1 MSENHALH
9 IHARVMPVEPIPTV
23 DDDHGS
29 SHVAPRHAAKPR
41 HARARRKASAG
52 ERLLRNSAL
61 ACALLLGILALGNVD
76 QPWARRASE
85 GVERALTM
93 HIDIDKD
100 IGALQF
106 VRRIMPESALV
117 FMNLSGESRPVQP
130 VEGTVTHP
138 WSNLQPWRMYA
149 CPKDSEVRAVADG
162 TVTAVS
168 PLSDDRV
175 GVLIDHGEG
184 LETLYA
190 SLDDVEVKNGDSVA
204 RGQVIGEVDDD
215 LYFECRRAG
224 EPVDPAE
231 ALGL

>member
-9 IHARVMPVEPIPTV
+9 IHARVMPVEPGPPIHDAPAPAPA
-23 DDDHGS
+23 S
-29 SHVAPRHAAKPR
+29 PRHAAKPR
-41 HARARRKASAG
+41 HAMRRRKATAG

-93 HIDIDKD
+93 HIDIDED

-117 FMNLSGESRPVQP
+117 FMNLSGDSRPIQP
-130 VEGTVTHP
+130 VEGSLTHP
-138 WSNLQPWRMYA
+138 WTNLQPWRMYA
-149 CPKDSEVRAVADG
+149 CPEDSDVRAVADG

-190 SLDDVEVKNGDSVA
+190 SLDDVDVKNGDAVA
-204 RGQVIGEVDDD
+204 RGQVIGEAEEN

-224 EPVDPAE
+224 EAVDPAE